1 MEDTLSAGR
10 IDIIIFPN
18 GGKEVI
24 GRMPAYPPV
33 PETLYMS
40 EVRKF
45 VADHQSLP
53 KPTRFTG
60 YYTVKDG
67 ALSMTWSNYSGEIVQ
82 NGEERKAAVEAAT
95 TAEEVEAV

>member
-1 MEDTLSAGR
+1 
-10 IDIIIFPN
+10 
-18 GGKEVI
+18 
-24 GRMPAYPPV
+24 MPAYPPV

-82 NGEERKAAVEAAT
+82 NGEERKAEGEAAT
-95 TAEEVEAV
+95 TTEEVEAA

>member
-67 ALSMTWSNYSGEIVQ
+67 ALSMTWSNWAGEIVQ
-82 NGEERKAAVEAAT
+82 NGEEHKAEVEAAT
-95 TAEEVEAV
+95 TTEEVGAV

>member
-18 GGKEVI
+18 GGKEII

-33 PETLYMS
+33 PEMLYMP

-67 ALSMTWSNYSGEIVQ
+67 ALSMTWSNYAGEIVQ
-82 NGEERKAAVEAAT
+82 NGEERKAEVEAAT
-95 TAEEVEAV
+95 TTEEVGAV

>member
-1 MEDTLSAGR
+1 
-10 IDIIIFPN
+10 
-18 GGKEVI
+18 
-24 GRMPAYPPV
+24 
-33 PETLYMS
+33 MS

-82 NGEERKAAVEAAT
+82 NGEERKAEVEAAT
-95 TAEEVEAV
+95 TTEEVEAA